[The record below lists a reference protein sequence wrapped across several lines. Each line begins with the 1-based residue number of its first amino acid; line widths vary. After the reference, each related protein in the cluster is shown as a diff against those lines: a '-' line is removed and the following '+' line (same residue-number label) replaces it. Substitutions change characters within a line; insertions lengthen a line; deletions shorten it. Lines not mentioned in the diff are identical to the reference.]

1 MRRSNLPIDWEI
13 ASGKEQERPRK
24 DIKWDFMTHK
34 ICLLP
39 GDGIGPEVIDCAEQV
54 LRALTLDLEFT
65 RAEIGF
71 GAYERLGT
79 PLPDSTLEEI
89 RLSSAA
95 LFGAVTTPPN
105 LPGYFSPVVR
115 MRQSLELYANLR
127 PCQSIPH
134 ESSRPNIDLLIV
146 RENTEG
152 LYSGI
157 ERLEE
162 DGNRAITERVITR
175 KGSERIIRKACDLA
189 RQTNRRSVHVVHKAN
204 VLRQTCGL
212 FRSVALEVAKEY
224 SDITMCEMLVDTCA
238 MELVRAPEQFEV
250 IVTTNLFGD
259 ILSDEACM
267 FVGGLGVAASGNIG
281 GNAAVFEPVHGSAPN
296 LVGTAKANP
305 MATFLAAGLMLD
317 YLNEA
322 ESAQRLR
329 SAVNECI
336 ANNES
341 TPDLG
346 GSLTTGQVMERVIER
361 INVIASDRRERSDL
375 RL

>member
-1 MRRSNLPIDWEI
+1 
-13 ASGKEQERPRK
+13 
-24 DIKWDFMTHK
+24 MTYR

-54 LRALTLDLEFT
+54 LRALPLDLDFV
-65 RAEIGF
+65 RSEIGF

-79 PLPDSTLEEI
+79 PLPDSTLETI

-127 PCQSIPH
+127 PTRSIPH
-134 ESSRPNIDLLIV
+134 SSSRPNIDLVIV

-157 ERLEE
+157 ERLED
-162 DGNRAITERVITR
+162 DGNRAVTERVITR
-175 KGSERIIRKACDLA
+175 KGSERIIRKAFDLA
-189 RQTNRRSVHVVHKAN
+189 CQTNRKSVHVVHKAN

-212 FRSVALEVAKEY
+212 FRSVALDIAKEY
-224 SDITMCEMLVDTCA
+224 PDITMYEMLVDTCA
-238 MELVRAPEQFEV
+238 MELVRAPEQFEI

-281 GNAAVFEPVHGSAPN
+281 VNAAVFEPVHGSAPT
-296 LVGTAKANP
+296 LVGTGKANP
-305 MATFLAAGLMLD
+305 VATFLAAAMMLD
-317 YLNEA
+317 YLNES
-322 ESAQRLR
+322 ESASRLR
-329 SAVNECI
+329 KAVHECI

-346 GSLTTGQVMERVIER
+346 GSLTASQVTERVKFR
-361 INVIASDRRERSDL
+361 IQNDK
-375 RL
+375 

>member
-1 MRRSNLPIDWEI
+1 
-13 ASGKEQERPRK
+13 
-24 DIKWDFMTHK
+24 MTNHR

-54 LRALTLDLEFT
+54 LRSLPVDLEFI
-65 RAEIGF
+65 RADIGF

-79 PLPDSTLEEI
+79 PLPDATLEEI
-89 RLSSAA
+89 RCSSAA

-105 LPGYFSPVVR
+105 LPNYFSPVVR

-127 PCQSIPH
+127 PTRSIPH
-134 ESSRPNIDLLIV
+134 TSSRSNIDLVIV

-157 ERLEE
+157 ERVED

-175 KGSERIIRKACDLA
+175 KGSERIVRKAFDMA
-189 RQTNRRSVHVVHKAN
+189 RQANRKSVHVVHKAN

-212 FRSVALEVAKEY
+212 FRSVALEVAEEY
-224 SDITMCEMLVDTCA
+224 PEIAMHEMLVDTCA
-238 MELVRAPEQFEV
+238 MELVRAPEQFEI

-267 FVGGLGVAASGNIG
+267 FVGGLGVAASANIG
-281 GNAAVFEPVHGSAPN
+281 ADAAVFEPVHGSAPN
-296 LVGTAKANP
+296 LIGTDRANP
-305 MATFLAAGLMLD
+305 VATFLAAAMMLE
-317 YLNEA
+317 YLDEIECGA
-322 ESAQRLR
+322 RLR
-329 SAVNECI
+329 NAINECI
-336 ANNES
+336 ANHES

-346 GSLTTGQVMERVIER
+346 GSLTISQVTERVI
-361 INVIASDRRERSDL
+361 RRL
-375 RL
+375 

>member
-1 MRRSNLPIDWEI
+1 MID
-13 ASGKEQERPRK
+13 S
-24 DIKWDFMTHK
+24 
-34 ICLLP
+34 
-39 GDGIGPEVIDCAEQV
+39 AEHV
-54 LRALTLDLEFT
+54 LRALPLDLEFT
-65 RAEIGF
+65 CADIGF

-89 RLSSAA
+89 RCSSAA

-105 LPGYFSPVVR
+105 IPNYFSPVVR

-127 PCQSIPH
+127 PCQSILHP
-134 ESSRPNIDLLIV
+134 SSRPNIDFLIV

-157 ERLEE
+157 ERLED

-175 KGSERIIRKACDLA
+175 KGSERIVRKAFDLA
-189 RQTNRRSVHVVHKAN
+189 RQTNRKSVHVVHKAN

-224 SDITMCEMLVDTCA
+224 PDITMHEMLVDTCA
-238 MELVRAPEQFEV
+238 MELVRAPEQFKV

-281 GNAAVFEPVHGSAPN
+281 ADAAVFEPVHGSAPN
-296 LVGTAKANP
+296 LVGTGKANP
-305 MATFLAAGLMLD
+305 VATFLAAAMMLD
-317 YLNEA
+317 YLNET
-322 ESAQRLR
+322 ESAERIR
-329 SAVNECI
+329 NAVNDCI
-336 ANNES
+336 ANRES

-346 GSLTTGQVMERVIER
+346 GSLMTRQVTERVIQQ
-361 INVIASDRRERSDL
+361 II
-375 RL
+375 

>member
-1 MRRSNLPIDWEI
+1 
-13 ASGKEQERPRK
+13 
-24 DIKWDFMTHK
+24 MTKHR

-39 GDGIGPEVIDCAEQV
+39 GDGIGPEVIECAEQV
-54 LRALTLDLEFT
+54 LSALPLDFEFT

-79 PLPDSTLEEI
+79 PLPDSTLEQI

-115 MRQSLELYANLR
+115 MRQSLDLYANFR

-134 ESSRPNIDLLIV
+134 STSRPNIDMVIV

-157 ERLEE
+157 ERVED

-175 KGSERIIRKACDLA
+175 KGSERIIRKAFDLA
-189 RQTNRRSVHVVHKAN
+189 RQTNRKSVHVVHKAN

-212 FRSVALEVAKEY
+212 FRSVAFEVAKEY
-224 SDITMCEMLVDTCA
+224 PDITMNEMLVDTCA

-267 FVGGLGVAASGNIG
+267 FVGGLGVASSGNIG
-281 GNAAVFEPVHGSAPN
+281 TEAAVFEPVHGSAPP
-296 LVGTAKANP
+296 LAGTGKANP
-305 MATFLAAGLMLD
+305 IATFLATAMMLD
-317 YLNEA
+317 YLNEK
-322 ESAQRLR
+322 ESAERLR
-329 SAVNECI
+329 KAVRECI
-336 ANNES
+336 ANKES
-341 TPDLG
+341 TPDLDG
-346 GSLTTGQVMERVIER
+346 ALTTNQVTEKVIR
-361 INVIASDRRERSDL
+361 KL
-375 RL
+375 

>member
-1 MRRSNLPIDWEI
+1 
-13 ASGKEQERPRK
+13 
-24 DIKWDFMTHK
+24 MTHR

-54 LRALTLDLEFT
+54 LRSLPLNLEFS
-65 RAEIGF
+65 RADIGF
-71 GAYERLGT
+71 GAYERLGS
-79 PLPDSTLEEI
+79 PLPDSTLIEI
-89 RLSSAA
+89 QSASAA

-105 LPGYFSPVVR
+105 LPNYFSPVVQ

-127 PCQSIPH
+127 PTRSIPH
-134 ESSRPNIDLLIV
+134 ASSRSNIDFVIV

-157 ERLEE
+157 ERIED

-175 KGSERIIRKACDLA
+175 KGSERIIRKAFDLA
-189 RQTNRRSVHVVHKAN
+189 RQANRKSVHVVHKAN

-212 FRSVALEVAKEY
+212 FRSVALEVAQEY
-224 SDITMCEMLVDTCA
+224 PDIAMHEMLVDTCA
-238 MELVRAPEQFEV
+238 MELVRAPEQFEI

-267 FVGGLGVAASGNIG
+267 FVGGLGVAASANIG
-281 GNAAVFEPVHGSAPN
+281 AVAAVFEPVHGSAPM
-296 LVGTAKANP
+296 LVGTGKANP
-305 MATFLAAGLMLD
+305 IATFLAAAMMLE
-317 YLNEA
+317 YLNEKEYGA
-322 ESAQRLR
+322 RLR
-329 SAVNECI
+329 NAVNECI
-336 ANNES
+336 AAEEF

-346 GSLTTGQVMERVIER
+346 GSLTTCQVTKRVI
-361 INVIASDRRERSDL
+361 N